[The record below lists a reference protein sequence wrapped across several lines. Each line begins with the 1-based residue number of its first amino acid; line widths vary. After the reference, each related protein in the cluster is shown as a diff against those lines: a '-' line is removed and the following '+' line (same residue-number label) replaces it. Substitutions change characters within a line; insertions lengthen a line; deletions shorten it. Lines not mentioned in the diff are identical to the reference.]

1 MNSVRRLQFLLM
13 SLPILVRF
21 FRLVIVA
28 AGEGHSERMP
38 FVSLRR
44 IEEFARFLAA
54 HLTGRALAIR
64 CLRIVRGRLR
74 AGGARLLRARRLAG
88 CGSGWRLTGVTRR
101 LIAF

>member
-1 MNSVRRLQFLLM
+1 MSSVRRLRFLLM

-28 AGEGHSERMP
+28 AGEGYSERMP

-54 HLTGRALAIR
+54 HLTRRALAIR
-64 CLRIVRGRLR
+64 CLRAVRGRLR
-74 AGGARLLRARRLAG
+74 AGARLLRARRLPG
-88 CGSGWRLTGVTRR
+88 CRSGWRLAGVTRR